1 MEPDEL
7 DLVAVME
14 YYHDQWE
21 LKDSLFALANY
32 YLSSIDL
39 FGNDAARGLKKGDLE
54 FISPH
59 DITYSYNIGVT
70 SEDPITASLL
80 QARLNE
86 LDHNT
91 SVEIV
96 DDA

>member
-1 MEPDEL
+1 MEPHGL
-7 DLVAVME
+7 DLVSAME

-21 LKDSLFALANY
+21 LNGSLFALAHY

-39 FGNDAARGLKKGDLE
+39 FGSDDARGLKMGDLE

-59 DITYSYNIGVT
+59 DITYGYNIGVT
-70 SEDPITASLL
+70 SEDPITVSLL
-80 QARLNE
+80 QVRLIE
-86 LDHNT
+86 LGHNT

>member
-1 MEPDEL
+1 MEPHGL
-7 DLVAVME
+7 DLVSAME
-14 YYHDQWE
+14 YYHDQWV
-21 LKDSLFALANY
+21 LNDSLFALAHY

-39 FGNDAARGLKKGDLE
+39 FGSDDAGGLKMDDLE

-70 SEDPITASLL
+70 SEDPITVSLL
-80 QARLNE
+80 QVRLIE
-86 LDHNT
+86 LGHNT